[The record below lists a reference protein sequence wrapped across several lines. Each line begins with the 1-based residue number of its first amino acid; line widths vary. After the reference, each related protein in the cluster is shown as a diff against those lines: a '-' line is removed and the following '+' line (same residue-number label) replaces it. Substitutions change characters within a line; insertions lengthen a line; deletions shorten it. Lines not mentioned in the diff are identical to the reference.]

1 MVNIYKAIKID
12 YPEFKAPP
20 NKSGLLTP
28 WADRGVLL
36 LNACLTVRAH
46 EANSHSDKGW
56 EKLTQKVIDLV
67 NKKRTQGVVFMAWGA
82 AAKKRVSDVAK
93 DKHSILQSVHPS
105 PLSAA
110 NGFVSIYTHLL
121 PRLGGGS
128 VLTFLSSI
136 VITLSSR
143 MSG

>member
-1 MVNIYKAIKID
+1 MRPPTPAPPSLVNIYKAIKID

-36 LNACLTVRAH
+36 LNSCLTVRAH
-46 EANSHSDKGW
+46 EANSHADKGW

-82 AAKKRVSDVAK
+82 SAKRRVSGVAK

-110 NGFVSIYTHLL
+110 NGFVSLSIYL
-121 PRLGGGS
+121 PFTLDS
-128 VLTFLSSI
+128 VRSCLIFS
-136 VITLSSR
+136 V
-143 MSG
+143 